1 MPKPI
6 PLGTVAA
13 SVPPDRERVYF
24 DECSRIEFFSH
35 ATECNLCN
43 AWWLAEASFAAYD
56 TFDPTGR
63 SQIDLGPI
71 LAAGF
76 SVTPGLAK
84 DTQFLAIE
92 NTEVLIVAFRGTRL
106 EGFSIPF
113 LNTQGFDV
121 NWGDVVTDA
130 RFLPEMI
137 DSHVSDVFVHQGF
150 LNAFRD
156 IEDKFSVVVE
166 RALSNRRPVWF
177 CGHSLGA
184 ALATLAAYKYRDR
197 AQGLY
202 TFGSPRVGDGSF
214 VNTLISSHLQNNICR
229 FVHHR
234 DIVTTV
240 PPEGLPIA
248 FDVSAWLNFLN
259 ALRDRKPVGYAHVG
273 HLKFITGQNTWKI
286 EEGESARARDT
297 ITAIGADTFAHAK
310 EVADMLTHGFSIT
323 NPGSWPILFDAV
335 ADHAPIYY
343 TNKIFNACE
352 EALAAQARMSGVD
365 FR

>member
-6 PLGTVAA
+6 PIATVAA
-13 SVPPDRERVYF
+13 SVPPDRERIYF
-24 DECSRIEFFSH
+24 EECSRIKFAPQ

-56 TFDPTGR
+56 TFNPTGHG
-63 SQIDLGPI
+63 QIDLGP
-71 LAAGF
+71 LLTAGC
-76 SVTPGLAK
+76 SVTPGAAK

-92 NTEVLIVAFRGTRL
+92 NAEFLIVAFRGTRL

-113 LNTQGFDV
+113 LNTRGFDV

-130 RFLPEMI
+130 RFLPAVME
-137 DSHVSDVFVHQGF
+137 SDVFVHEGF
-150 LNAFRD
+150 FKAFSD

-184 ALATLAAYKYRDR
+184 ALATLAAYKYRGR

-202 TFGSPRVGDGSF
+202 TFGSPRVGNGRF
-214 VNTLISSHLQNNICR
+214 VNALISSLPNIRR

-234 DIVTTV
+234 DVVTTV
-240 PPEGLPIA
+240 PPEGLPIS

-259 ALRDRKPVGYAHVG
+259 SLRDHQPVGYAHVG
-273 HLKFITGQNTWKI
+273 QLKFITGQKTWEIKDG
-286 EEGESARARDT
+286 EGARGS
-297 ITAIGADTFAHAK
+297 ITALAADAFAHAK
-310 EVADMLTHGFSIT
+310 ELADVLTHGFSIT
-323 NPGSWPILFDAV
+323 NPGSWPILFDGV
-335 ADHAPIYY
+335 ADHSPIYY
-343 TNKIFNACE
+343 ANKIFNACE
-352 EALAAQARMSGVD
+352 EAQARIAGPL
-365 FR
+365 